1 MATSSIFKNMEFDD
15 EMIRRIFKAIGDSK
29 RKQKEDNKF
38 LCDYCGKEM
47 DFKDTY
53 WRKIG
58 DKSYYG
64 HKHCMM
70 NMIKEEE

>member
-1 MATSSIFKNMEFDD
+1 MSILDMSDEEFYEFVKGYTEVYKENM
-15 EMIRRIFKAIGDSK
+15 GNL
-29 RKQKEDNKF
+29 KQKEDNKI

-47 DFKDTY
+47 DFKDIY

-58 DKSYYG
+58 DKLYYG

>member
-1 MATSSIFKNMEFDD
+1 MATSNIFENIELD
-15 EMIRRIFKAIGDSK
+15 EEGLKRFFKAIDESK
-29 RKQKEDNKF
+29 KKQKEDNKF
-38 LCDYCGKEM
+38 LCDYCSKEM
-47 DFKDTY
+47 NFKDTY